1 MLAAEDT
8 AVVEVGVEVEVEGHE
23 DIILVLDLVL
33 APALEAILVHIPV
46 LLTLVHIPVL
56 LTLVHQ
62 GMHYYQSCNN
72 FIVFGQLDD
81 KISQN
86 IAGLEV
92 VQDIKKGKC

>member
-23 DIILVLDLVL
+23 DIILVPDLVLGLGL
-33 APALEAILVHIPV
+33 APALEAILVH
-46 LLTLVHIPVL
+46 

-62 GMHYYQSCNN
+62 GMYYYPSCNN

-81 KISQN
+81 KMSQKYCR
-86 IAGLEV
+86 V
-92 VQDIKKGKC
+92 RTRTRY